1 MRTVDKGLGLLDHFT
16 VARPEAGLSEI
27 ARLAGLD
34 KATALRLLSAL
45 ARHGMVEQHAE
56 TKKYRLGPGVL
67 QLARVRE
74 ASFPVISIIQPVL
87 ERLAEL
93 SQETAHASLASGGS
107 MRTIGVAEPK
117 RATRVNIDPAEPLP
131 FHATASG
138 IAYLSY
144 ASEESVEKV
153 LGAGNFQAFT
163 KRTITSAD
171 ALRRKLNETRRKGF
185 SRAEGGFELEVIG
198 TAAPI
203 FDWSGHACGSLAVAS
218 IAARMTSKAERFITS
233 EVMQAAVE
241 VTRALG
247 AEPHPGLLAAA
258 SKKIAA

>member
-1 MRTVDKGLGLLDHFT
+1 MRTVDKGLGLLEHFT
-16 VARPEAGLSEI
+16 VARPEVGLSEI

-45 ARHGMVEQHAE
+45 ARHGLVEQHAE
-56 TKKYRLGPGVL
+56 TKKYRLGAGIL

-74 ASFPVISIIQPVL
+74 ASFPLVSIIQPVL

-93 SQETAHASLASGGS
+93 SQETAHASLASADS
-107 MRTIGVAEPK
+107 MRTIGIAEPK

-138 IAYLSY
+138 MAYLSY
-144 ASEESVEKV
+144 ASEETLEKV
-153 LGAGNFQAFT
+153 LGARKFQGFT
-163 KRTITSAD
+163 KRTVTSAD
-171 ALRRKLNETRRKGF
+171 ALRRKLNETRRRGF

-198 TAAPI
+198 IAAPI
-203 FDWSGHACGSLAVAS
+203 FDWSGYAYGSLAVAS
-218 IAARMTSKAERFITS
+218 IATRMTPKAERLITS
-233 EVMQAAVE
+233 EVVQAAVD

-247 AEPHPGLLAAA
+247 AEPHPAMLAAG
-258 SKKIAA
+258 KKIAA